1 MKVVFTYRKH
11 LEQILSSQESL
22 LVADQLGTE
31 LLRSLGLS
39 PHVTVES
46 PNVAVLEKEWE
57 KVLRRDSSRLVAVG
71 GWAAASSAKA
81 LSLRRRGSLRLR
93 EMFFEDRTPARHV
106 VTLPLDLGFCTTVS
120 ELSLVWDPLVPTYYV
135 VRLDQDVVL
144 PLEEYEKA
152 LAADPEQY
160 YALSRDAQLLGLSP
174 PPPSGRAYN
183 MLGFCLGYALRG
195 PGPFFAMV
203 LSLAALSG
211 RTPLEA
217 SGVLRSLSSGGE
229 CPDWLLRLAR
239 RKLDYLAEHAWSYY
253 SLFFARAGL
262 RSRYE
267 AFKFLRSELR
277 GCLQP

>member
-1 MKVVFTYRKH
+1 
-11 LEQILSSQESL
+11 
-22 LVADQLGTE
+22 VADQLGMKFLGE
-31 LLRSLGLS
+31 LGLR
-39 PHVTVES
+39 PHLAVEK
-46 PNVAVLEKEWE
+46 PDVVALEEAWE
-57 KVLRRDSSRLVAVG
+57 GILGEKYTRLVAVG

-93 EMFFEDRTPARHV
+93 EMLFEDRTPARRV
-106 VTLPLDLGFCTTVS
+106 VTIPLDVGFCTTAS

-135 VRLDQDVVL
+135 IRLDHDVVL
-144 PLEEYEKA
+144 PFEEYEKA
-152 LAADPEQY
+152 LAADPEQH

-174 PPPSGRAYN
+174 PPTGGARG
-183 MLGFCLGYALRG
+183 MLDFCLGYALKG
-195 PGPFFAMV
+195 PGPFLAAV

-211 RTPLEA
+211 RAPLEV
-217 SGVLRSLSSGGE
+217 SGVLRSLSSRGG
-229 CPDWLLRLAR
+229 CPDWLLRLTR

-277 GCLQP
+277 RCLLP